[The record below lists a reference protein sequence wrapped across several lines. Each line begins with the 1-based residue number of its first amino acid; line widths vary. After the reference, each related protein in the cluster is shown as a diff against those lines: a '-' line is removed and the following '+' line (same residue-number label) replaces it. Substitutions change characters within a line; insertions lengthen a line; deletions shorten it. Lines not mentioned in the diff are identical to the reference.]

1 MSGARA
7 WWRALALALGVAAL
21 GTASASAAGKVPEA
35 KVEIKHFTFMPEAL
49 TVSAGT
55 RVVWTNRDDEPHI
68 VVSASN
74 RFASSKAID
83 TNETY
88 ATVFDKPGTYA
99 YFCSIHPHMVGT
111 IVVK

>member
-7 WWRALALALGVAAL
+7 WWRALALGVAAL
-21 GTASASAAGKVPEA
+21 GAGSAAAAGKPAQA
-35 KVEIKHFTFMPEAL
+35 KVEIKHFAFVPEAL

-68 VVSASN
+68 VVSAGN
-74 RFASSKAID
+74 RFASSKAMD
-83 TNETY
+83 TDETY

-111 IVVK
+111 VIVR

>member
-7 WWRALALALGVAAL
+7 WWLAAALGVAAL
-21 GTASASAAGKVPEA
+21 GAGSAAAAGKPAQA
-35 KVEIKHFTFMPEAL
+35 KVEIKHFAFVPEAL

-68 VVSASN
+68 VVSAGN
-74 RFASSKAID
+74 RFASSKAMD
-83 TNETY
+83 TDETY

-111 IVVK
+111 IIVR

>member
-7 WWRALALALGVAAL
+7 WWRALALGVAAL
-21 GTASASAAGKVPEA
+21 VPGAAAAAGKPAQA
-35 KVEIKHFTFMPEAL
+35 KVEIKHFAFVPEAL

-68 VVSASN
+68 VVSAGN
-74 RFASSKAID
+74 RFASSKAMD
-83 TNETY
+83 TDETY

-111 IVVK
+111 IIVR

>member
-7 WWRALALALGVAAL
+7 WWRALALGVAAL
-21 GTASASAAGKVPEA
+21 GAGPAGAAGKVAEA
-35 KVEIKHFTFMPEAL
+35 KVEIKHFAFMPEAL
-49 TVSAGT
+49 TVAAGT

-68 VVSASN
+68 VVSAGN
-74 RFASSKAID
+74 RFASSKAMD
-83 TNETY
+83 TDDTY

-111 IVVK
+111 IIVR

>member
-7 WWRALALALGVAAL
+7 WWRALALGVAAL
-21 GTASASAAGKVPEA
+21 GAGPAAAGKPPEA
-35 KVEIKHFTFMPEAL
+35 KIEIKHFAFAPEAL

-68 VVSASN
+68 VVSAGN
-74 RFASSKAID
+74 RFASSKAMD
-83 TNETY
+83 TDESY
-88 ATVFDKPGTYA
+88 ATVFDQPGTYA

-111 IVVK
+111 IIVR